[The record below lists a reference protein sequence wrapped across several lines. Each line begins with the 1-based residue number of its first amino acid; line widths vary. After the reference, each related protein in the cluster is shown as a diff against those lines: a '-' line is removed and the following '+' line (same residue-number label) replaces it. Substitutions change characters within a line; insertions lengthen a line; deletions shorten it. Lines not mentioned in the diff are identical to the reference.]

1 MAVFR
6 LNLSNRFKER
16 IIIKKQ
22 RDRSGQAL
30 LPLYFYHKIENAL
43 IRKNFFLY
51 LFHHIAA
58 GKTAAAAN

>member
-1 MAVFR
+1 MNGAEVVKRFCPFVF
-6 LNLSNRFKER
+6 L
-16 IIIKKQ
+16 
-22 RDRSGQAL
+22 A
-30 LPLYFYHKIENAL
+30 KIENAL